1 MNHDLLTCRDRG
13 PKNWWMPH
21 KHILPMA
28 VANISSCPCVM
39 NDPLTQTFWNTL
51 VSVSWIK
58 SSVYINIY
66 N

>member
-39 NDPLTQTFWNTL
+39 NDPLTQTF
-51 VSVSWIK
+51 
-58 SSVYINIY
+58 
-66 N
+66 